1 MLDIMRRSVN
11 GFVGILL
18 IALLV
23 FAFALWGIADT
34 FTGFSNSVLAKV
46 GDQEIER
53 VEFQLRYS
61 QQLQALQ
68 QQFGTTI
75 SPEQARD
82 LGIDRQVL
90 RNMLGSAALH
100 ATANDLGLAQS
111 DEALAEQ
118 IVNDPNFA
126 GPNGNFDEPTFR
138 STLARNGLSEALFV
152 KDQRNFNIREQ
163 LSAASYDRALMPE
176 MLREK
181 LFAHFL
187 ERRIAKYLI
196 VTLDETDEV
205 GEPSQAEV
213 ETFFEQSKLRFTQ
226 DERRTAAML
235 IVTPARFID
244 GLVVSQE
251 ELREEYDLSVNEF
264 TTPEERAIDQLV
276 LADDD
281 IILQVR
287 DLIAKKKSFVEIV
300 KAAGQTLDN
309 TDLGWVE
316 QSDIISVDLSQQ
328 AFNMSKGDVSDVIDG
343 PLGSVVLRVRDIKLE
358 IVEPFEAVAEKLR
371 TRLATDRAIDDM
383 IAFSETVE
391 DERAGGVTLQEIG
404 QRFDLDVVTVANFN
418 RDGELENGSRSA
430 ELERF
435 TGLAASLYD
444 AAIGEELPVL
454 ETADGS
460 FVWAE
465 LKSVRSSQ
473 VPQLDAVRDDVTE
486 QWKIS
491 EQTKLLEALA
501 EHLVTLG
508 NLGNDFNTVAKG
520 FTRTPLT
527 SEPMTRQVSNET
539 FSKQAVE
546 KLFAIEKDKYTW
558 APVGFGRELV
568 VMQAVDVIAANTG
581 DSEARELIFEGE
593 LRKYRAD
600 LTAQFIQNLRTTYGV
615 KVYEDSIEQAVN
627 QLVNR

>member
-205 GEPSQAEV
+205 GEPSQAEL

-546 KLFAIEKDKYTW
+546 KLFAVEKDKYTW

>member
-138 STLARNGLSEALFV
+138 STLVRNGLSEALFV

-205 GEPSQAEV
+205 GEPSQAEL

-546 KLFAIEKDKYTW
+546 KLFAVEKDKYTW

-615 KVYEDSIEQAVN
+615 KVYEDRIEQAVN

>member
-1 MLDIMRRSVN
+1 M
-11 GFVGILL
+11 
-18 IALLV
+18 
-23 FAFALWGIADT
+23 
-34 FTGFSNSVLAKV
+34 
-46 GDQEIER
+46 
-53 VEFQLRYS
+53 
-61 QQLQALQ
+61 
-68 QQFGTTI
+68 
-75 SPEQARD
+75 
-82 LGIDRQVL
+82 
-90 RNMLGSAALH
+90 
-100 ATANDLGLAQS
+100 
-111 DEALAEQ
+111 
-118 IVNDPNFA
+118 
-126 GPNGNFDEPTFR
+126 
-138 STLARNGLSEALFV
+138 
-152 KDQRNFNIREQ
+152 
-163 LSAASYDRALMPE
+163 
-176 MLREK
+176 
-181 LFAHFL
+181 
-187 ERRIAKYLI
+187 
-196 VTLDETDEV
+196 
-205 GEPSQAEV
+205 
-213 ETFFEQSKLRFTQ
+213 
-226 DERRTAAML
+226 
-235 IVTPARFID
+235 
-244 GLVVSQE
+244 
-251 ELREEYDLSVNEF
+251 
-264 TTPEERAIDQLV
+264 
-276 LADDD
+276 
-281 IILQVR
+281 
-287 DLIAKKKSFVEIV
+287 
-300 KAAGQTLDN
+300 
-309 TDLGWVE
+309 
-316 QSDIISVDLSQQ
+316 
-328 AFNMSKGDVSDVIDG
+328 
-343 PLGSVVLRVRDIKLE
+343 
-358 IVEPFEAVAEKLR
+358 
-371 TRLATDRAIDDM
+371 
-383 IAFSETVE
+383 
-391 DERAGGVTLQEIG
+391 
-404 QRFDLDVVTVANFN
+404 
-418 RDGELENGSRSA
+418 ENGSRSA

>member
-53 VEFQLRYS
+53 VEFQLRYA
-61 QQLQALQ
+61 QQLQAVQ
-68 QQFGTTI
+68 QQFGTTV
-75 SPEQARD
+75 SPEQART
-82 LGIDRQVL
+82 LGLDRQVL

-118 IVNDPNFA
+118 IVTDPNFA
-126 GPNGNFDEPTFR
+126 GPNGTFDEPTFR
-138 STLARNGLSEALFV
+138 ATLARNGLSEALFV
-152 KDQRNFNIREQ
+152 QDQRNFNIREQ
-163 LSAASYDRALMPE
+163 LSEASYDRALMPD

-187 ERRIAKYLI
+187 ERRVAKYLI
-196 VTLDETDEV
+196 VTLDETDDV
-205 GEPSQAEV
+205 GEPSQDELEA
-213 ETFFEQSKLRFTQ
+213 FFEQSKLRFTQ
-226 DERRTAAML
+226 EERRTAAML

-244 GLVVSQE
+244 GLVLSPD
-251 ELREEYDLSVNEF
+251 ELREEYDQSIKEF
-264 TTPEERAIDQLV
+264 TTPEERAVDQLV
-276 LADDD
+276 LANEE
-281 IILQVR
+281 IIFQVR
-287 DLIAKKKSFVEIV
+287 DLIAKKKPFIDIV

-316 QSDIISVDLSQQ
+316 KSDIISLDLSQK
-328 AFNMSKGDVSDVIDG
+328 AFAMSKGDISDVIDG
-343 PLGSVVLRVRDIKLE
+343 PLGSVVLRVRDIKPE
-358 IVEPFEAVAEKLR
+358 IVEPFDAVAQTLR
-371 TRLATDRAIDDM
+371 TRLATDRATDDM
-383 IAFSETVE
+383 IAFSDTVE
-391 DERAGGVTLQEIG
+391 DERAGGVTLEEIG
-404 QRFDLDVVTVANFN
+404 QRFDLDVVNVADFD
-418 RDGELENGSRSA
+418 RDGELENGASSP
-430 ELERF
+430 ELQRY
-435 TGLAASLYD
+435 ASLAETLFE
-444 AAIGEELPVL
+444 AAIGEELPVF
-454 ETADGS
+454 ESEDGS

-465 LKSVRSSQ
+465 LKSVRASQ
-473 VPQLDAVRDDVTE
+473 VPELDAVRDAVAA
-486 QWKIS
+486 QWKLS
-491 EQTKLLEALA
+491 EQGKLLEALA
-501 EHLVTLG
+501 EHLVTQG
-508 NLGNDFNTVAKG
+508 NLGNDFDTVAKG

-539 FSKQAVE
+539 FSKQALE
-546 KLFAIEKDKYTW
+546 KLFAVEKDKYTW

-581 DSEARELIFEGE
+581 DSEAKELIFEGE

-615 KVYEDSIEQAVN
+615 EVYQDSVEQAVN